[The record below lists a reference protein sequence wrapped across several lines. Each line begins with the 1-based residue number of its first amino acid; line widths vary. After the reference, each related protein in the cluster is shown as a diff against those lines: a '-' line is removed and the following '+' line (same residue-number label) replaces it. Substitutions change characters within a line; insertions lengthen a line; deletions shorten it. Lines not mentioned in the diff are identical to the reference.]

1 MQAITND
8 WYEPWPPGDLQAC
21 TPFYSVVSSRRK
33 ARHVE
38 TPRSRVGGGCRA
50 GSRLAPDRP
59 CNPRLRIPMRC
70 TMRSRTTRLNCP
82 GLKQPAAR
90 MQAIHKDKHARRTIA
105 AVAIALCAGLSQLA
119 VAQDP
124 KGLNIDVGNCV
135 ALEKPDERLA
145 CFEAQVEA
153 ARQRAASSTASEAT
167 GAGAGAITGATAGVG
182 AGASAAATGAAERGP
197 SSGSGA
203 APVGPG
209 TAPPA
214 MPEGDQRAAVRRKL
228 RPCGA
233 QSRAQSRASADRNR
247 RDGDRAAPDGSQCL
261 T

>member
-1 MQAITND
+1 
-8 WYEPWPPGDLQAC
+8 
-21 TPFYSVVSSRRK
+21 
-33 ARHVE
+33 
-38 TPRSRVGGGCRA
+38 
-50 GSRLAPDRP
+50 
-59 CNPRLRIPMRC
+59 
-70 TMRSRTTRLNCP
+70 
-82 GLKQPAAR
+82 

-135 ALEKPDERLA
+135 ALEKPEERLA

-167 GAGAGAITGATAGVG
+167 GAGAGAITGATAGVS

-197 SSGSGA
+197 SSSSGP

-209 TAPPA
+209 TAPAGHSPKA
-214 MPEGDQRAAVRRKL
+214 ASEPRSAENFGLAEPSPERSPERAPIEIVATVTELRQTVPNAYVITLDNGQVWRQAHPMPYPLRTGLVVRL
-228 RPCGA
+228 RETSLGY
-233 QSRAQSRASADRNR
+233 RLSAPELHGQINVERVR
-247 RDGDRAAPDGSQCL
+247 
-261 T
+261 